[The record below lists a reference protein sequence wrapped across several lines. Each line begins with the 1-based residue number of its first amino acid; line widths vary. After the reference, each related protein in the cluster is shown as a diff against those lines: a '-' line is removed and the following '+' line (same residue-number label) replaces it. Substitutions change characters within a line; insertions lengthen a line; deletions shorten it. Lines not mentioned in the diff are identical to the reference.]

1 MQKKKIPLYA
11 IRIAV
16 DGDMKRMPI
25 EMDKKWPTIQS
36 ALGTRATEQHYAGE
50 HNGVRRIAI
59 CDRYGSVS
67 NKRVNTVASRLCGT
81 KLYGV
86 VLLFKENADGF
97 PVLMS
102 DAAAYM
108 MQREVERLIW

>member
-1 MQKKKIPLYA
+1 MQKKKIPLYG

-25 EMDKKWPTIQS
+25 EMDKKWPTIKS
-36 ALGTRATEQHYAGE
+36 ALGTRTTEEHYAGE
-50 HNGVRRIAI
+50 HNGVRRVAI
-59 CDRYGSVS
+59 SDYYGSL
-67 NKRVNTVASRLCGT
+67 NKKVNPVASRLCGT

-86 VLLFKENADGF
+86 VILLKENADGY

-102 DAAAYM
+102 DAAAYK
-108 MQREVERLIW
+108 MQREVENGL

>member
-1 MQKKKIPLYA
+1 MQKKKIPLYG

-25 EMDKKWPTIQS
+25 EMDKKWQTIQS
-36 ALGTRATEQHYAGE
+36 ALGTRTTEQHYAGE

-59 CDRYGSVS
+59 CDRYASL
-67 NKRVNTVASRLCGT
+67 NKKVNTVASRLCGT
-81 KLYGV
+81 TIHGV
-86 VLLFKENADGF
+86 VILLKENADGF

-102 DAAAYM
+102 DAAAYK
-108 MQREVERLIW
+108 MQREVENGL